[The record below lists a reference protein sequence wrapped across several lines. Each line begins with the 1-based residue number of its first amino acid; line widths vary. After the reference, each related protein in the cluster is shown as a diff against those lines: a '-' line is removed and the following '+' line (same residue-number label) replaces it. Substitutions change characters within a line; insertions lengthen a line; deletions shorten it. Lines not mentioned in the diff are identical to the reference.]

1 VSRPSPTRR
10 RPTREETRERV
21 LDAAARAFA
30 AKGFAAASLDDVAAA
45 AGLTKGAIYS
55 SFRGKDELILALME
69 QRIVERT
76 RAATAAFEGNP
87 EPDGGVE
94 EAGARLIG
102 AVHADAEWQ
111 RLFIEYWAHAMR
123 EPDVRA
129 RLADRRRELR
139 SVIAR
144 AVERTTAERHLD
156 LGMTHEEAAVV
167 ILALSNGFAI
177 EGLLDPEAVPIDL
190 FGRVLARLVGP

>member
-1 VSRPSPTRR
+1 MTRPPSTHR
-10 RPTREETRERV
+10 RPPREETRERV
-21 LDAAARAFA
+21 LDAAAGAFA
-30 AKGFAAASLDDVAAA
+30 AKGFAAASLDDIAAA

-69 QRIVERT
+69 KRVVERT
-76 RAATAAFEGNP
+76 RAASAAFEGAA
-87 EPDGGVE
+87 ETGAGVE

-102 AVHADAEWQ
+102 AVHADAQWQ

-123 EPDVRA
+123 EPEVRA
-129 RLADRRRELR
+129 RLAQRRRELR

-144 AVERTTAERHLD
+144 AVERTAAEHHLD

-167 ILALSNGFAI
+167 ILSLSNGLAI
-177 EGLLDPEAVPIDL
+177 ESLLDPDAVPTDL
-190 FGRVLARLVGP
+190 FGRVLARMVGR